1 MVITKKAYIPNF
13 LKTYFVHYFD
23 KIVTYLQ
30 TARRMCNCI
39 THMSAHVTLKL
50 LPKKWRVVDATRC
63 SSRLLDCAL
72 SADDKYTD
80 KLAPLVCPYTL
91 TLKSL

>member
-1 MVITKKAYIPNF
+1 
-13 LKTYFVHYFD
+13 
-23 KIVTYLQ
+23 
-30 TARRMCNCI
+30 MC
-39 THMSAHVTLKL
+39 AHVTLKL

-91 TLKSL
+91 TLRV